1 MTDPRDQLQSSLG
14 SAYTLERELGGGGM
28 SRTYLATEHAL
39 SRRVVVKILAPE
51 LLAGISVDRFK
62 REVLLAAQ
70 LQHPHVVPV
79 LTSGDADGLPW
90 FTMPYVEGESL
101 RTRLA
106 RGPLRMSEITGIL
119 KDVARA
125 LEFAHGHNV
134 VHRDIKPDNV
144 LLAGSSATVTDFG
157 IAKAIT
163 AARTDGSQRTQLTV
177 TGQIIGTPA
186 YMPPEQASGDPGVD
200 HRSDIYS
207 YGAMAYE
214 MLAGRPPF
222 IGATGKVLGAHFNET
237 PRPVTELRGDTPPAL
252 ADLVMRCLEK
262 DMARRPQTAGDLV
275 RILDSISS
283 SGATDIAPAI
293 LHGGQIRLGRAL
305 AFWAAAT
312 ALVALTAWAATAA
325 IGIPDWVLP
334 GSLGV
339 MLAGL
344 PVILLTWY
352 VQRVVRRA
360 FTATPAYTPGGS
372 ESAHGTLANLAIR
385 ASPHFSW
392 RRTWLGGAIAIG
404 TFAALVIGFMVL
416 RALGVGPNGS
426 LMAAGKL
433 DEGGM
438 LVVADFRGPA
448 SDSTLGATVAEAL
461 RTDLGQSESFNVM
474 TRATMRDILRFMQR
488 PAESAVPFELAR
500 EVGTR
505 EGAKAVLDGEV
516 VKLGESYIV
525 SARLV
530 STLDGNELAT
540 FRQTAASENDLVAS
554 LGKLSREIRA
564 KVGESLKNIREA
576 HTLQRVTTPS
586 LAALRKYVEGIR
598 LTDEVGDTPRGLALL
613 EEAVALDTAFAM
625 AWRKIAAVVGNMRT
639 DRPRQMDAATR
650 AFRHRERLSDTERL
664 LTEAYYYVSGP
675 EPDLDRALA
684 AYASVLEHDPAN
696 MNALNNSGVVYS
708 QKGDWPNAE
717 KSFRAAA
724 AIKRPFGSTFLN
736 LVGVQM
742 RQGRQAAAESSQST
756 FVARFPVHENLWEG
770 EWTVRWGRNDLSAAD
785 SVAKAMA
792 SSARTTRQATRST
805 AYLAGTAFLRGKIRD
820 GMRWRTQSHA
830 VVYRVS
836 RSPDRPLR
844 MAVDSAFA
852 MAFYYQD
859 AARARDIVRRAL
871 GHSAME
877 RIAVPVRPWVEVAE
891 VAAVTRDPVVAREAQ
906 AGYERDFPELGLA
919 SPESERARIRAF
931 VAMASARYDD
941 AAREFQ
947 VAESQWASFDEAT
960 RMIVGAAEALDL
972 AGKADS
978 AIAYYE
984 RFLTTL
990 TPFPDAHAHYRAGAY
1005 KRLGELYAA
1014 RGDTARA
1021 EANFAKFV
1029 ELWKD
1034 ADPEL
1039 QPRVREVRERLSRLR
1054 RQQG

>member
-157 IAKAIT
+157 IAKAIS

-186 YMPPEQASGDPGVD
+186 YMPPEQASGDPDVD

-222 IGATGKVLGAHFNET
+222 IGATGKVLGAHFNEA

-262 DMARRPQTAGDLV
+262 DMARRPQTAGELV
-275 RILDSISS
+275 RVLDSISS
-283 SGATDIAPAI
+283 SGATDVAPAI
-293 LHGGQIRLGRAL
+293 LHGGHIRLGRAL
-305 AFWAAAT
+305 AFWAGAT

-372 ESAHGTLANLAIR
+372 ESGHGTLANLAIR

-392 RRTWLGGAIAIG
+392 RRTWLGGAIAVG
-404 TFAALVIGFMVL
+404 TFAALVVGFMVM
-416 RALGVGPNGS
+416 RALGIGPVGS
-426 LMAAGKL
+426 LMAAGKM
-433 DEGGM
+433 DAGGT
-438 LVVADFRGPA
+438 LVVADFRGPPG
-448 SDSTLGATVAEAL
+448 DSTLGATVGEAL
-461 RTDLGQSESFNVM
+461 RTDLGQSSAFRVM
-474 TRATMRDILRFMQR
+474 TRATLRDILRLMQR
-488 PAESAVPFELAR
+488 PIESSVPFDLAR
-500 EVGTR
+500 EIATR
-505 EGAKAVLDGEV
+505 EGAKAVIDGEV
-516 VKLGESYIV
+516 VKLGDSYVV
-525 SARLV
+525 SSRLV
-530 STLDGNELAT
+530 ATLDGTELAT
-540 FRQTAASENDLVAS
+540 FRQTAAGENELIKA
-554 LGKLSREIRA
+554 LGRLSRDIRG
-564 KVGESLKNIREA
+564 KVGESLKDIRDAQSLE
-576 HTLQRVTTPS
+576 RVSTPS

-598 LTDEVGDTPRGLALL
+598 FTDELGNTERGLALL
-613 EEAVALDTAFAM
+613 EEAVTLDTAFAM
-625 AWRKIAAVVGNMRT
+625 GWRKIAAVVGNLRT

-650 AFRHRERLSDTERL
+650 AFRHRDRLSEHERL
-664 LTEAYYYVSGP
+664 LTEAYYYGQGP
-675 EPDLDRALA
+675 EPNVDRALA
-684 AYASVLEHDPAN
+684 AYDAILEREPDN
-696 MNALNNSGVVYS
+696 MTALNNSGVTYA
-708 QKGDWPNAE
+708 QKKEWAKAE
-717 KSFRAAA
+717 ERYRAATQ
-724 AIKRPFGSTFLN
+724 IKRPFGSTFLN
-736 LVGVQM
+736 LVATQV
-742 RQGRQAAAESSQST
+742 RQGKLAAAESTQADFRRRYPNHDDIWESAWMVQWARGDVRSADST
-756 FVARFPVHENLWEG
+756 ARAINRVARS
-770 EWTVRWGRNDLSAAD
+770 VRQGSRS
-785 SVAKAMA
+785 A
-792 SSARTTRQATRST
+792 SSLSVSAMMHGR
-805 AYLAGTAFLRGKIRD
+805 IREA
-820 GMRWRTQSHA
+820 MRWRTEGHQ
-830 VVYRVS
+830 VVYRAS
-836 RSPDRPLR
+836 KAPDRPVLI
-844 MAVDSAFA
+844 AIDSALGVALFYQDIDRARAIVHRA
-852 MAFYYQD
+852 MARNPMSEMRP
-859 AARARDIVRRAL
+859 A
-871 GHSAME
+871 S
-877 RIAVPVRPWVEVAE
+877 RPWHELAQ
-891 VAAVTRDPVVAREAQ
+891 VAAVTRDAQLAREALSGFEADAPQ
-906 AGYERDFPELGLA
+906 LGLVNA
-919 SPESERARIRAF
+919 EAERVYQAAWLAIAT
-931 VAMASARYDD
+931 ARYDD
-941 AAREFQ
+941 AARGFLDAAPGIPFFLEFLAI
-947 VAESQWASFDEAT
+947 VATADAF
-960 RMIVGAAEALDL
+960 DL
-972 AGKADS
+972 AGKPDS
-978 AIAYYE
+978 AIAYHEKFVATHDPYSE
-984 RFLTTL
+984 
-990 TPFPDAHAHYRAGAY
+990 AHALFRAGSH
-1005 KRLGELYAA
+1005 KRLGELYEA
-1014 RGDTARA
+1014 RGDTAKA
-1021 EANFAKFV
+1021 ESHYVKFI

-1039 QPRVREVRERLSRLR
+1039 QPKVREVRERLARSRR
-1054 RQQG
+1054 RQG